1 MNSIERVKAAIAR
14 EAVDRI
20 PLGFY
25 CADYDTV
32 QAVLGRKTFV
42 RNKVAIQV
50 AYWQG
55 RRDEV
60 VESLKVDTVEF
71 YRKLDCV
78 DIVLPKECPV
88 GPPAGYRP
96 DDPPREVEPNTW
108 RDSRGR
114 VWRAVPEVNEIQLV
128 HDPTPP
134 REDWTVEDFAE
145 PLPVEPPDAS
155 CYEAVDHLLGALGQE
170 RYIPCM
176 VPTVGIQKWGGFENG
191 LMMHALQPEV
201 VRAANRQRADYF
213 DAMDQYNIRPG
224 STGVMFDRDMAGTNG
239 PLISPAMF
247 RELVL
252 PYFAQRARH
261 VKQQRDQLILH
272 NCGNNMPLM
281 EMFIEAG
288 VDCYQSLQTTAGM
301 EVGRLKAQFG
311 DRMAFWGGVGVE
323 VLIQGRPDEVRK
335 EVRTAMERGA
345 PGGGFIL
352 GPSHSIAK
360 NTPYENFMAMLD
372 EFVALRDRYAG

>member
-1 MNSIERVKAAIAR
+1 MNSIERVKAAIAH
-14 EAVDRI
+14 EAVDQV

-32 QAVLGRKTFV
+32 EAVLGRKTFV
-42 RNKVAIQV
+42 RNKIAIQV

-78 DIVLPKECPV
+78 DIILTKECPV
-88 GPPAGYRP
+88 VPPAGYRP
-96 DDPPREVEPNTW
+96 EDPPRQIEPNKW

-114 VWRAVPEVNEIQLV
+114 VWLGVPEVNEIQLV

-134 REDWTVEDFAE
+134 KSDWTVEDFTE
-145 PLPVEPPDAS
+145 PLPVEPPDPS
-155 CYEAVDHLLGALGQE
+155 RYEAIDHLLNALGAE
-170 RYIPCM
+170 RYIPCIA
-176 VPTVGIQKWGGFENG
+176 PTVGVEKRGGFENG
-191 LMMHALQPEV
+191 LMMHALQPDV
-201 VRAANRQRADYF
+201 VRAANQQMADLC
-213 DAMDQYNIRPG
+213 DAMDSYNIRPG
-224 STGVMFDRDMAGTNG
+224 STGVMFDNDMAGTNG

-252 PYFAQRARH
+252 PFFAQRARH
-261 VKQQRDQLILH
+261 VKRQRDQLILH
-272 NCGNNMPLM
+272 NCGNNIPLM

-301 EVGRLKAQFG
+301 DVGRLKKQFG
-311 DRMAFWGGVGVE
+311 GRMAFWGGVGVE
-323 VLIQGRPDEVRK
+323 VLIQGGPEDVRREVRA
-335 EVRTAMERGA
+335 AMQRGA

-360 NTPYENFMAMLD
+360 NTTYENFMAMLD
-372 EFVALRDRYAG
+372 EFVKLRDKF